1 MALSSQKSK
10 VAQSNTLS
18 DNDVNAA
25 FRITFMVLPSGMIEY
40 SNIFSTDMGEITA
53 H

>member
-1 MALSSQKSK
+1 
-10 VAQSNTLS
+10 
-18 DNDVNAA
+18 
-25 FRITFMVLPSGMIEY
+25 MVLPSGMIEY